1 MSIVTTGDK
10 VERKLGSD
18 DSLKYNVRF
27 QELQRIDL
35 LARSDWP
42 LSDFRDEEI
51 TAFSIYR
58 ALDAG
63 LKQEIVLE
71 SGEKIKVGG
80 LPMTMQLIE
89 NIRDMRPSRARL
101 GRKELIE
108 AIGKGRPVQP
118 WELPPMYEAE
128 RADDKPSIWDRIL
141 PWRRR

>member
-1 MSIVTTGDK
+1 MSNAV
-10 VERKLGSD
+10 SD
-18 DSLKYNVRF
+18 AVRGRNPLTEDSTRYNVRL

-42 LSDFRDEEI
+42 LTDLRDEEI
-51 TAFSIYR
+51 TAFAIYR
-58 ALDAG
+58 ALDEG
-63 LKQEIVLE
+63 LKQEITLE
-71 SGEKIKVGG
+71 TGQKLRVGG
-80 LPMTMQLIE
+80 LPMTIKLIE

-118 WELPPMYEAE
+118 WEMPPMYESE
-128 RADDKPSIWDRIL
+128 REEKPSMWDRIL